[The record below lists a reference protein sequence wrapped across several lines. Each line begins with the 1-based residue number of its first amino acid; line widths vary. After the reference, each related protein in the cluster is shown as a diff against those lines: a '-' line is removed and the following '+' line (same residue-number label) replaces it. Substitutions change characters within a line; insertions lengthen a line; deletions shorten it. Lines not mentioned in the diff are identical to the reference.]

1 MCDSSKASVEG
12 AEAKSNMN
20 KNELW
25 CCMKG
30 LVRMTNFYIWILK
43 KNVEAC
49 DNYD

>member
-12 AEAKSNMN
+12 AEAKSNMK

-25 CCMKG
+25 SCIKG
-30 LVRMTNFYIWILK
+30 LVRMIIE